1 MHVDGEDAMNRC
13 ARRLLSWAALVAG
26 LASPVSAALTAEL
39 FRDDFDIEGPKLG
52 LDKWTT
58 EIGPSSFLGRT
69 QLQDWVT
76 PSGIGR
82 FDVIGGEAH
91 LALNTF
97 NPTGFSLYGTH
108 GKTRDSFVPS
118 AGVDLE
124 LAVRMRLTTL
134 QPGLVFGIYFFGCD
148 PAKCASDHD
157 ELDIEIVTNFL
168 QPSAFPLQVQLN
180 RYAAEPL
187 GAGQGPVVYL
197 PASFDPLAYHE
208 WKIVWGQGRAI
219 YLVDGMTLFSA
230 TDHVPQR
237 PMQANVIAWGPA
249 PEWPDA
255 YDASLQPVS
264 SAGLDQSFV
273 ARIDYVS
280 VTAVPEPAEW
290 VMMVGGLLL
299 IGAWSRRMPRRA
311 ST

>member
-1 MHVDGEDAMNRC
+1 MKHL
-13 ARRLLSWAALVAG
+13 ARQFLSVSVVVVSLSCLSAFAHAG
-26 LASPVSAALTAEL
+26 EL
-39 FRDDFDIEGPKLG
+39 FRDDFDTEGIRPDLS
-52 LDKWTT
+52 KWTT

-76 PSGIGR
+76 PSGIGQ
-82 FDVIGGEAH
+82 FDVIAGEAH

-108 GKTRDSFVPS
+108 GKTRDSFLPS
-118 AGVDLE
+118 AGADLE
-124 LAVRMRLTTL
+124 LTVGMRLTTF
-134 QPGLVFGIYFFGCD
+134 QPGVVFGIYFFGCD
-148 PAKCASDHD
+148 PARCAADHD

-168 QPSAFPLQVQLN
+168 QPSASPIRVQLN

-187 GAGQGPVVYL
+187 GAGQGPVVNL
-197 PASFDPLAYHE
+197 PATFDPLAYHV
-208 WKIVWGQGRAI
+208 WKIVWGQGTAT

-230 TDHVPQR
+230 ADHIPQR

-255 YDASLQPVS
+255 YHPSLQPTS
-264 SAGLDQSFV
+264 SAALDQSFV

-280 VTAVPEPAEW
+280 VTAVPEPSVWA
-290 VMMVGGLLL
+290 MMAAGLLM
-299 IGAWSRRMPRRA
+299 IAACSRRVRRGE
-311 ST
+311 